1 MFKPFLD
8 NYAYGWFI
16 EDVTLGNSKEKLP
29 AISHEGGINGFN
41 TLEMR
46 LIGDRSL
53 IVLLNNTGGAKL
65 GEMAK
70 SIAGILYNKP
80 YGPATPAPPP
90 GNQ

>member
-1 MFKPFLD
+1 MFKPFLS

-16 EDVTLGNSKEKLP
+16 NKVSLGNSQDKAS

-53 IVLLNNTGGAKL
+53 IVLLNNAGGAKL
-65 GEMAK
+65 GEMA
-70 SIAGILYNKP
+70 SNIAAILYDKP
-80 YGPATPAPPP
+80 YGPPGPAP
-90 GNQ
+90 GSSR